1 MNADDKK
8 IRALYR
14 LGRQEHPSDLV
25 DKRIKNAA
33 YRVTMKRQRR
43 WVWSLST
50 AAVIVL
56 SFSVVLNVVETE
68 IETTSIFPKSAPL
81 PQGAHYDI
89 APIDIENSF
98 AEDSSVTMRETKEFE
113 SQVATKLESRK
124 HKIAKEK
131 LEPTRKKANLKRMNA
146 SPGLSTLA
154 SPADSALALEEPS
167 EYLSLPVLPTELKG
181 LLLLDDSLT
190 GDEVGNKIQVFYK
203 DKKIIELIKYNS
215 LVVFKAWKGA
225 EIISLKV
232 NWDMAISELKN
243 CEVRRAKKICNLNKK
258 VQAVLIEEK
267 FEYIIWEQEVE

>member
-14 LGRQEHPSDLV
+14 LGRQENPSNLV

-33 YRVTMKRQRR
+33 HRVTLKRQRR

-56 SFSVVLNVVETE
+56 SFTVVLNVVETE
-68 IETTSIFPKSAPL
+68 IETTSNFPISAPL
-81 PQGAHYDI
+81 SQGVINDI
-89 APIDIENSF
+89 APIEIENSF
-98 AEDSSVTMRETKEFE
+98 SEDTSLTMHETKEFE

-124 HKIAKEK
+124 HKMAKEK
-131 LEPTRKKANLKRMNA
+131 LEPTRNKANLKRMNA
-146 SPGLSTLA
+146 APSLLTLA
-154 SPADSALALEEPS
+154 SPADSALALEEQS
-167 EYLSLPVLPTELKG
+167 EHLTLPVLPTELHG

-203 DKKIIELIKYNS
+203 DKKIIELIKYRS
-215 LVVFKAWKGA
+215 LVVFKAWKGS

-243 CEVRRAKKICNLNKK
+243 CEVRRAKKICNLNKHI
-258 VQAVLIEEK
+258 QAVLIEEK
-267 FEYIIWEQEVE
+267 LEYIIWEQEVE